1 MAQLSVVLRE
11 TPEKIAVRVLAIL
24 TIDGTKETRI
34 EGDSPFMAGEPGDE
48 LEQKGL
54 GVWLNDWCDSL
65 TKGRRGHHRSRV
77 FVPWSSCLYIET
89 KEVNRLERKIL

>member
-1 MAQLSVVLRE
+1 MRVV
-11 TPEKIAVRVLAIL
+11 AIL
-24 TIDGTKETRI
+24 TIDGNKETRI
-34 EGDSPFMAGEPGDE
+34 EGYSPFMAGEPGDE

-65 TKGRRGHHRSRV
+65 TKGRRHRSRV

-89 KEVNRLERKIL
+89 REANGQ

>member
-1 MAQLSVVLRE
+1 MAQLNVVQRE

-54 GVWLNDWCDSL
+54 GVWLNDWRDNL
-65 TKGRRGHHRSRV
+65 AKGKGSHHKSKV

-89 KEVNRLERKIL
+89 REARGQ

>member
-1 MAQLSVVLRE
+1 M
-11 TPEKIAVRVLAIL
+11 RVLAIL
-24 TIDGTKETRI
+24 TIDGIKETRI

-54 GVWLNDWCDSL
+54 GVWLNDWSDNPAKCTRS
-65 TKGRRGHHRSRV
+65 HHRSRV

-89 KEVNRLERKIL
+89 REVNRVEKKTQ